1 MLNKQLNH
9 KTMKKLLV
17 VLLCLS
23 STILFAQTSLHY
35 SVVTTGTEG
44 TFTKVTGVLKIDG
57 VEVYNGEGMQDAGG
71 GDLEIGVFDQD
82 GICRGAKKPTW
93 RSKSNQWVY
102 QLMMRGYNGCEYPTF
117 KIYNHADET
126 EWELVLDI
134 DETIVWTNG
143 GNYGSLNNLYSIN
156 FTSPAGSGYELTVEG
171 YGEDNASTNKGYYL
185 IASPVAEPVTPAA
198 ANGFIPATVAN
209 YDLYYFSQ
217 TGDTEGNEW
226 INFKDET
233 LGSFDIVN
241 GKGYLYASKEGTTL
255 VFTGAP
261 GTDGTVTLDDYDA
274 NARFKGWNLIG
285 NPFAEDAYINKPFYT
300 LENSDTY
307 TTNEAGTAIHA
318 MQGVLII
325 ADAEETTVT
334 FSTEAPAANNGKLN
348 MNLRRANKQ
357 LDNAILV
364 FGGDQQLGK
373 MTFRANSSKIFMP
386 VEGKDYA
393 ITSVEGQVGEVPVSF
408 VPESNGTYSLSF
420 TSEEVSFSYLHLIDN
435 MTGNDVNLLETPSY
449 TFDARTSDYES
460 RFRLVFA
467 TGSSTGSDTFGFV
480 NASGNFCIFG
490 IEGEA
495 TVQVIDVLGHVLSSE
510 QFSGSYEKR
519 LNVAP
524 GVYMIR
530 LIQGNDVKVQ
540 KVVVRR

>member
-1 MLNKQLNH
+1 
-9 KTMKKLLV
+9 MKRLSLFILAV
-17 VLLCLS
+17 LS
-23 STILFAQTSLHY
+23 STMMFGQTLHY
-35 SVVTTGTEG
+35 QADYSGCNNLY
-44 TFTKVTGVLKIDG
+44 TKITGVFAVNGEQI
-57 VEVYNGEGMQDAGG
+57 YNGAGMEGQGG
-71 GDLEIGVFDQD
+71 QNIEIGVFDQNEV
-82 GICRGAKKPTW
+82 CRFTRVPQWRAKSSQYIYQMSIRGTEGM
-93 RSKSNQWVY
+93 VY
-102 QLMMRGYNGCEYPTF
+102 HFKVYDHNTQMELDLVDDFGQVIEYVANAQIGSTTNPF
-117 KIYNHADET
+117 
-126 EWELVLDI
+126 VL
-134 DETIVWTNG
+134 
-143 GNYGSLNNLYSIN
+143 N
-156 FTSPAGSGYELTVEG
+156 FTSPTPPSTTFELEVTG
-171 YGEDNASTNKGYYL
+171 YGEDNANTKKGYYF
-185 IASPVAEPVTPAA
+185 IASPVDESVTPAA

-209 YDLYYFSQ
+209 YDLYCFSQ
-217 TGDTEGNEW
+217 TGDIEGNEW

-255 VFTGAP
+255 TFTGTP
-261 GTDGTVTLDDYDA
+261 GTNGMVPLDNYDG

-285 NPFAEDAYINKPFYT
+285 NPFAEDAYITKPFYT

-408 VPESNGTYSLSF
+408 VPESAPHRQHDRQRRQPAGDP
-420 TSEEVSFSYLHLIDN
+420 ELHLRRPH
-435 MTGNDVNLLETPSY
+435 L
-449 TFDARTSDYES
+449 
-460 RFRLVFA
+460 RLR
-467 TGSSTGSDTFGFV
+467 
-480 NASGNFCIFG
+480 
-490 IEGEA
+490 EP
-495 TVQVIDVLGHVLSSE
+495 LP
-510 QFSGSYEKR
+510 
-519 LNVAP
+519 P
-524 GVYMIR
+524 GVRHRVFCRRRQLR
-530 LIQGNDVKVQ
+530 LRQRQ
-540 KVVVRR
+540 R